1 LSPDQVETIVEQQ
14 RTKYQIDEE
23 FDKFLREVENGTRD
37 GEGEEAILASTTD
50 DGEAGKFV

>member
-1 LSPDQVETIVEQQ
+1 MEQQ